1 MDLLY
6 YAGYRTGNQTLIDIA
21 TTHAHTVLR
30 DIVRDDYSTFHCC
43 NIDPETNHIKFQET
57 VQGYKDWST
66 WSRYV
71 SGTFLLL
78 STSLTGPRGQAWGI
92 VGYTQTY
99 QWTKDPIFL
108 ETARGLANYFIG
120 RLAKATH
127 THPYV
132 PLWDF
137 DAPSVEGVLPPRDT
151 SAGMVAANG
160 LLLLHQA
167 LHGQSPYYT
176 KAMEI
181 VSQTIDLSFADSG
194 TVEIDDHDS
203 PVFSP
208 VGWETIL
215 MNATI
220 NNNEYASSRSNN
232 TGLVYADYYFLQF
245 GNLLLE
251 MGLA

>member
-1 MDLLY
+1 M
-6 YAGYRTGNQTLIDIA
+6 
-21 TTHAHTVLR
+21 
-30 DIVRDDYSTFHCC
+30 
-43 NIDPETNHIKFQET
+43 
-57 VQGYKDWST
+57 
-66 WSRYV
+66 
-71 SGTFLLL
+71 
-78 STSLTGPRGQAWGI
+78 
-92 VGYTQTY
+92 
-99 QWTKDPIFL
+99 
-108 ETARGLANYFIG
+108 ETARGLAEYFIG
-120 RLAKATH
+120 RLEKATH

-132 PLWDF
+132 PPWDF
-137 DAPSVEGVLPPRDT
+137 DAPSVQGVLPPRDT
-151 SAGMVAANG
+151 SAGMIAANG

-167 LHGQSPYYT
+167 LHGRSPYYV

-181 VSQTIDLSFADSG
+181 VSQTIDLSFADSA
-194 TVEIDDHDS
+194 TVEIDDNDS

-208 VGWETIL
+208 VGWESIL